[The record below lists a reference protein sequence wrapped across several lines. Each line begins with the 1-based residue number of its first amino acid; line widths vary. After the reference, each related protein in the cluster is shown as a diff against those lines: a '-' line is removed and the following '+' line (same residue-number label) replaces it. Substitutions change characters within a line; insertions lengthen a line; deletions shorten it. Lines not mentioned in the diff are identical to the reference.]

1 MDYKTIVKL
10 LTPISDM
17 CENLPE
23 RSELGKLAMELIG
36 DYPLYASG
44 LSNIMYGDAIAIAT
58 IMFGKD
64 IRQAKKEQDETDRL
78 MEEYFKTDGEH
89 SLAGFDKWV
98 AEKGAER
105 SKDGKHI

>member
-1 MDYKTIVKL
+1 MDYKTIVKAL
-10 LTPISDM
+10 APISDM

-23 RSELGKLAMELIG
+23 RTELGELAMELIG

-58 IMFGKD
+58 IMLGKD
-64 IRQAKKEQDETDRL
+64 IRQAKKEKDENDRL

-98 AEKGAER
+98 AER

>member
-17 CENLPE
+17 CENLPD
-23 RSELGKLAMELIG
+23 RTELGELAMELIG

-58 IMFGKD
+58 IVFGKD
-64 IRQAKKEQDETDRL
+64 IRKAKAEQDENDRL
-78 MEEYFKTDGEH
+78 MNEYFKTDGEH

-98 AEKGAER
+98 AERG
-105 SKDGKHI
+105 KDGKHI